1 MYESIALMAY
11 IPHNVCAHSN
21 TLTHSIVS
29 SWWFLILCLSLFSFV
44 SFYFVSFFSPYR
56 ICSCCCCCCCC
67 GRCLCCYCWFLL
79 PHSVAVAVAFFLCW
93 APFHAQ
99 RLMAVYGK
107 VFSPK
112 SRIFMQTYT
121 VLTYVSGVLYFMS
134 TCINPL
140 LYSIMSLKFRNAF
153 KVIKNSNV
161 NYK

>member
-1 MYESIALMAY
+1 MYL
-11 IPHNVCAHSN
+11 
-21 TLTHSIVS
+21 
-29 SWWFLILCLSLFSFV
+29 
-44 SFYFVSFFSPYR
+44 
-56 ICSCCCCCCCC
+56 
-67 GRCLCCYCWFLL
+67 
-79 PHSVAVAVAFFLCW
+79 VAVAVAFFLCW

-153 KVIKNSNV
+153 KVIKN
-161 NYK
+161 

>member
-1 MYESIALMAY
+1 MPCRDHLNY
-11 IPHNVCAHSN
+11 
-21 TLTHSIVS
+21 
-29 SWWFLILCLSLFSFV
+29 FFV
-44 SFYFVSFFSPYR
+44 SFLLLLLCFLFVIFRAVSH
-56 ICSCCCCCCCC
+56 
-67 GRCLCCYCWFLL
+67 LLL
-79 PHSVAVAVAFFLCW
+79 PLTTTAAHDDDVPPLLLLLLATAEFVVAVAVAFFLCW

-153 KVIKNSNV
+153 KVIKN
-161 NYK
+161 

>member
-1 MYESIALMAY
+1 MYESIALMAC
-11 IPHNVCAHSN
+11 ICILHNICAH
-21 TLTHSIVS
+21 TIVSIVM
-29 SWWFLILCLSLFSFV
+29 ILNSLFV
-44 SFYFVSFFSPYR
+44 SFLLCSISFCVIFLAVSHS
-56 ICSCCCCCCCC
+56 
-67 GRCLCCYCWFLL
+67 LL
-79 PHSVAVAVAFFLCW
+79 PLSLLLLLLLLRSVAVAVAFFLCW

-161 NYK
+161 NYN